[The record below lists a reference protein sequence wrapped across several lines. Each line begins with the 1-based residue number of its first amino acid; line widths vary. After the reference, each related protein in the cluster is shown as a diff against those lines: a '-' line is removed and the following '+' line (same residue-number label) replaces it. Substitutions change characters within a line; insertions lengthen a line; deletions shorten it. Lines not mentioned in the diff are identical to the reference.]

1 MIRITV
7 ELCPPLVT
15 GRPEKIIAWAVIVN
29 DGSGTKKRGN
39 YKVKLWL
46 RKKSVWKEVEIKNF
60 PRRSYNVWELLKR
73 ILNEI

>member
-15 GRPEKIIAWAVIVN
+15 GRKEKAIAKALIVN

-39 YKVKLWL
+39 YKAKLWL
-46 RKKSVWKEVEIKNF
+46 RKKNVWKEVEVKNF
-60 PRRSYNVWELLKR
+60 PRKSYNVYELIKR
-73 ILNEI
+73 VLNEI